1 VLATL
6 QPPVARGEL
15 ALAFT
20 WYAAPQEPQRLRL
33 VHARPGIFAPGLRL
47 YLTAGHILAAAHLE
61 YHYRRIF
68 LACDS

>member
-1 VLATL
+1 M
-6 QPPVARGEL
+6 
-15 ALAFT
+15 AFT

-33 VHARPGIFAPGLRL
+33 VHARPGIFAPGLHL
-47 YLTAGHILAAAHLE
+47 YLAAGHILAAAHLE